1 MGSYQGSSALQLPV
15 DVGAAESGDV
25 VPLAD
30 DDGVAVPHAVTKLR
44 RDDVAV
50 VKRQRAV
57 DVEPAVSVFLPF
69 VAEVHEARVCLHQE
83 VLSAL

>member
-15 DVGAAESGDV
+15 DVGATESRDV

-30 DDGVAVPHAVTKLR
+30 DDGVTVPHAVTKLR

-50 VKRQRAV
+50 VERQRAV
-57 DVEPAVSVFLPF
+57 DVEPAVGVFLPF
-69 VAEVHEARVCLHQE
+69 VAEVHEARVGLHQE
-83 VLSAL
+83 VQSAL